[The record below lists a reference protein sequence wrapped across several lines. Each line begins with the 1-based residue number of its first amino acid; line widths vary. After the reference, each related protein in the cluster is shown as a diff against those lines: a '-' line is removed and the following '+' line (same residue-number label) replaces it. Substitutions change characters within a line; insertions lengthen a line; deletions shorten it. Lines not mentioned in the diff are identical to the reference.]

1 MKKKLVT
8 GVKPTGRVHLGNY
21 FGVLKRLKDYQEEYD
36 SRIFIADL
44 HALTTVSNKSELEEN
59 IFELMTMYLAIGL
72 DPEKTILY
80 RQSDIIGVTELNWI
94 FSSLST
100 MPYLMRAHSYK
111 DAEAKNKELNVATF
125 TYPLLMAAD
134 ILLSDADVVPVGKDQ
149 KQHVEISRDMARKFN
164 QTFGETF
171 KEPNELIENENEVV
185 IGIDGQKMSKS
196 YDNVIPLFATLD
208 EIKKIVMKIP
218 TDSKGINEPKDTENN
233 LLFQV
238 HSIILDDNQKMELK
252 LKYETPGLSYKEA
265 KESLVNDLEKFI
277 SPLREEKNKWENK
290 RDEVISIYKNGAKKM
305 NEIIQAKIE
314 EVREKV
320 GLTI

>member
-44 HALTTVSNKSELEEN
+44 HALTSVSNKTELEEN

-80 RQSDIIGVTELNWI
+80 RQSDIVGVTDLNWI

-111 DAEAKNKELNVATF
+111 DAEAKNKELNVGTF

-171 KEPNELIENENEVV
+171 KEPNEIIEKENEIV

-196 YDNVIPLFATLD
+196 YDNVIPLFATHD
-208 EIKKIVMKIP
+208 QIKKIVMKIP
-218 TDSKGINEPKDTENN
+218 TDSKGIDESKDPDNN
-233 LLFQV
+233 LLFKV
-238 HSIILDDNQKMELK
+238 HSIILDEENRKRLRS
-252 LKYETPGLSYKEA
+252 KYETPGLSYKEA
-265 KESLVNDLEKFI
+265 KESLINDLENFI
-277 SPLREEKNKWENK
+277 SPFRLAKEQWEAK
-290 RDEVISIYKNGAKKM
+290 KDEVISIYKNGAKKM
-305 NEIIQAKIE
+305 NEIIENKMK
-314 EVREKV
+314 EVKDKV
-320 GLTI
+320 GLNF